1 MEPTRIRQHDWGTLG
16 IVLVVVLGLSI
27 VGLIF
32 MGSQVGAILSTVGAS
47 IGGVGVDQGDTTGG
61 EQPGDQGG
69 TDGSGGGS
77 GSGAGGSGTDGV
89 ISAVP
94 RAEPLII
101 KTGTLTLQVGDVDG
115 AVRAATTAIDA
126 LGGYASASKR
136 EGAGAEARATTT
148 FRVPAE
154 RWDGAM
160 NAVRGLA
167 GEILAEESSTDD
179 VTAQVVDLRARIRNL
194 QATEAAL
201 QSIMDRATVIKD
213 VLSVQAELTTV
224 RGEIEQLSAQQGHLE
239 EQAAYSTLTATF
251 VLKPAPVL
259 VTQQDRFDPASEVDA
274 ASARLVGVLQDVATA
289 GIWFGIVWLPIL
301 LALGTVAGVA
311 VFVLRR
317 VRRRS
322 AWEPAGN

>member
-1 MEPTRIRQHDWGTLG
+1 MEPTRIREPDWGKAA
-16 IVLVVVLGLSI
+16 IALVVVLVLSI

-32 MGSQVGAILSTVGAS
+32 MGSQTSAILSTVGAS
-47 IGGVGVDQGDTTGG
+47 VGGGGQVVGGDTTGG
-61 EQPGDQGG
+61 DQPGDQGG

-77 GSGAGGSGTDGV
+77 GAGGSGADGV
-89 ISAVP
+89 ITAVP
-94 RAEPLII
+94 RAEPRII
-101 KTGTLTLQVGDVDG
+101 KTGTLTLQVDDIEGTI
-115 AVRAATTAIDA
+115 RAATTAIDA

-136 EGAGAEARATTT
+136 EGAGADARATTT

-154 RWDGAM
+154 RWDEAM
-160 NAVRGLA
+160 TAVRGLT
-167 GEILAEESSTDD
+167 GEVLAEESSTDD
-179 VTAQVVDLRARIRNL
+179 VTAQVVDLGARIRNL

-201 QSIMDRATVIKD
+201 QSIMDRATLIKD

-224 RGEIEQLSAQQGHLE
+224 RGEIEQLSAQQAHLE

-251 VLKPAPVL
+251 VRTPAPVL

-289 GIWFGIVWLPIL
+289 GIWFGIVWLPML
-301 LALGTVAGVA
+301 LALGVVGGVA

-317 VRRRS
+317 LRRRS
-322 AWEPAGN
+322 AWEPVGN